1 MYYSI
6 DILTP
11 SGSTQEIDVDENVFC
26 ELLKSISERGLK
38 SVAITDDD
46 GTYFYYFW
54 NLEHDFVYFGNSSEL
69 LKDYVDSY
77 L

>member
-6 DILTP
+6 DLLTS
-11 SGSTQEIDVDENVFC
+11 SGSTQEIDVSEDIFC
-26 ELLKSISERGLK
+26 NLLTEISESGLK
-38 SVAITDDD
+38 TVAITDDD
-46 GTYFYYFW
+46 GSYFYYFW
-54 NLEHDFVYFGNSSEL
+54 NIHHDFVYFGNSSEL